1 MACDAVIL
9 AAGLGTRMRS
19 DRPKV
24 LHTLGG
30 IPLLTW
36 TAAASKEAAGRPPVV
51 VVGPGAEA
59 DAARDLLGPET
70 PLAVQAERMGTAHA
84 LLQAEPCLRGR
95 GELILVVNGD
105 MPLLRGE
112 TLRKVAET
120 QARHPGPFT
129 LLVLRSSQARGFGR
143 IVRRQGGAIQEIVE
157 EAVATS
163 AQREIDEIN
172 VGVYCFRPEWLWA
185 HLPRVRISPQGE
197 RYLTD
202 LVGMA
207 AAEGQTVGS
216 ILLEDADEAIG
227 INTREHLAEAEAA
240 LRRRVNR
247 RWMLAGVTLRDP
259 ATSYI
264 GPLAELG
271 VDTVIEPN
279 TIIEGRTVVGPG
291 CRLGPNSV
299 LRDSVLGGNC
309 VVEASILE
317 GAELE
322 QDVQVGPFSHLRPGA
337 RLGRGVHVGNFGE
350 VKNSTL
356 GPGVRMGHFSYIGDA
371 TVGADVNIGAGTITC
386 NYDGERK
393 HPTEIGEGAFL
404 GSDTMLV
411 APVRIGRRA
420 RTGAGSVVTRD
431 VPDDSVAVGVPAR
444 VIRRKAKDDD

>member
-24 LHTLGG
+24 LHTVGG

-36 TAAASKEAAGRPPVV
+36 ATAASKEAAGRPPVV

-59 DAARDLLGPET
+59 DAARDLLGAET
-70 PLAVQAERMGTAHA
+70 PLAIQAERLGTAHA
-84 LLQAEPCLRGR
+84 LLQAEPSLRGR
-95 GELILVVNGD
+95 GELVLVVNGD

-112 TLRKVAET
+112 TLRKVAEA
-120 QARHPGPFT
+120 QARHAGPFT
-129 LLVLRSSQARGFGR
+129 LLVLRSSQTRGFGR
-143 IVRRQGGAIQEIVE
+143 IVRRQGGAIQAIVE

-197 RYLTD
+197 HYLTD

-207 AAEGQTVGS
+207 AAEGETVGS
-216 ILLEDADEAIG
+216 ILLEDPDEAIG

-259 ATSYI
+259 ATAYI

-279 TIIEGRTVVGPG
+279 TIIEGRTMVGPG
-291 CRLGPNSV
+291 CRLGPNSI

-322 QDVQVGPFSHLRPGA
+322 QDVRVGPFSHLRPGA
-337 RLGRGVHVGNFGE
+337 RLGRGVHVGNYGE

-371 TVGADVNIGAGTITC
+371 TVGADVN
-386 NYDGERK
+386 
-393 HPTEIGEGAFL
+393 
-404 GSDTMLV
+404 
-411 APVRIGRRA
+411 
-420 RTGAGSVVTRD
+420 
-431 VPDDSVAVGVPAR
+431 
-444 VIRRKAKDDD
+444 

>member
-129 LLVLRSSQARGFGR
+129 LLVLRSSQTRGFGR